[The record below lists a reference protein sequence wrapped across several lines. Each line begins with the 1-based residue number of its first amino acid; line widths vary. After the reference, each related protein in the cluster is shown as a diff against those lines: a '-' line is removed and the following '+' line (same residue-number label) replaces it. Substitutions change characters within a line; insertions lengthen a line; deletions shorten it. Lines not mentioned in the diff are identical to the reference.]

1 MKKIIK
7 KQNIIWIVF
16 CYLILIGSSF
26 LRPMILKR
34 IMDQGILG
42 KDMKLILQFAFSLIV
57 LVVIEELTSIIQT
70 RLFVD
75 MQNRL
80 VISLYT
86 KAGQVLFRLKQS
98 YFMENSSTE
107 IVNKL
112 STDINSVCSLFD
124 SNIMYVLGYALQIIS
139 GVIGLVVI
147 NWKLAL
153 LVLLVVP
160 IKYLLIKMFAE
171 KEEKLSEQEIEASA
185 NFSSW
190 LGDSINGIRE
200 IKLWNLYREKQQNL
214 ISKQKEILEIN
225 KKGKLIQAYNM
236 STDSALKGLITA
248 ALYGIGGYFICKSKL
263 TIGSL
268 TAFITYSNYVI
279 NPISIVMNLKLIFAQ
294 IKPSI
299 KRIEEFIKTDVEKKE
314 NIEGKI
320 CQLKHSINMEN
331 ISFSYTER
339 SIMQNVNLEIHKGEK
354 IAIIGDNGGGKST
367 LLSMLLRFIEP
378 EQGNIYIDGVDIKEY
393 DIDQYRSM
401 FSVVSQNIYLFAD
414 TLWNNI
420 VMGKNIGL
428 EEMNQKLEKMD
439 MKGFLKKL
447 PNGYESSLQKNG
459 ENLSGGE
466 RQKIGLLR
474 ALIKD
479 SPILILDEATS
490 SIDKD
495 YDKFIHDMLL
505 NDCSNKTII
514 VITHKQENLEGMDRI
529 FQMKEHRLIEQ
540 M

>member
-1 MKKIIK
+1 M
-7 KQNIIWIVF
+7 
-16 CYLILIGSSF
+16 
-26 LRPMILKR
+26 
-34 IMDQGILG
+34 
-42 KDMKLILQFAFSLIV
+42 
-57 LVVIEELTSIIQT
+57 
-70 RLFVD
+70 
-75 MQNRL
+75 
-80 VISLYT
+80 
-86 KAGQVLFRLKQS
+86 
-98 YFMENSSTE
+98 
-107 IVNKL
+107 
-112 STDINSVCSLFD
+112 
-124 SNIMYVLGYALQIIS
+124 
-139 GVIGLVVI
+139 VI

-495 YDKFIHDMLL
+495 YDKFIYDMLL

>member
-42 KDMKLILQFAFSLIV
+42 KAMKLILQFAFSLIV

-314 NIEGKI
+314 NIEG
-320 CQLKHSINMEN
+320 
-331 ISFSYTER
+331 
-339 SIMQNVNLEIHKGEK
+339 
-354 IAIIGDNGGGKST
+354 
-367 LLSMLLRFIEP
+367 
-378 EQGNIYIDGVDIKEY
+378 NIYIDGVDIKEY

>member
-299 KRIEEFIKTDVEKKE
+299 KRIEEFIKTDVEKK
-314 NIEGKI
+314 
-320 CQLKHSINMEN
+320 
-331 ISFSYTER
+331 
-339 SIMQNVNLEIHKGEK
+339 
-354 IAIIGDNGGGKST
+354 GG
-367 LLSMLLRFIEP
+367 
-378 EQGNIYIDGVDIKEY
+378 
-393 DIDQYRSM
+393 
-401 FSVVSQNIYLFAD
+401 
-414 TLWNNI
+414 
-420 VMGKNIGL
+420 
-428 EEMNQKLEKMD
+428 
-439 MKGFLKKL
+439 
-447 PNGYESSLQKNG
+447 
-459 ENLSGGE
+459 
-466 RQKIGLLR
+466 
-474 ALIKD
+474 
-479 SPILILDEATS
+479 
-490 SIDKD
+490 
-495 YDKFIHDMLL
+495 
-505 NDCSNKTII
+505 
-514 VITHKQENLEGMDRI
+514 
-529 FQMKEHRLIEQ
+529 
-540 M
+540 

>member
-1 MKKIIK
+1 M
-7 KQNIIWIVF
+7 
-16 CYLILIGSSF
+16 
-26 LRPMILKR
+26 
-34 IMDQGILG
+34 
-42 KDMKLILQFAFSLIV
+42 
-57 LVVIEELTSIIQT
+57 
-70 RLFVD
+70 
-75 MQNRL
+75 
-80 VISLYT
+80 
-86 KAGQVLFRLKQS
+86 
-98 YFMENSSTE
+98 
-107 IVNKL
+107 
-112 STDINSVCSLFD
+112 
-124 SNIMYVLGYALQIIS
+124 
-139 GVIGLVVI
+139 VI

-339 SIMQNVNLEIHKGEK
+339 SIKQNVNLEIHKGEK
-354 IAIIGDNGGGKST
+354 IAIIGDNGSGKST

-439 MKGFLKKL
+439 MKGF
-447 PNGYESSLQKNG
+447 
-459 ENLSGGE
+459 
-466 RQKIGLLR
+466 
-474 ALIKD
+474 
-479 SPILILDEATS
+479 
-490 SIDKD
+490 
-495 YDKFIHDMLL
+495 
-505 NDCSNKTII
+505 
-514 VITHKQENLEGMDRI
+514 
-529 FQMKEHRLIEQ
+529 
-540 M
+540 